1 MPRRHHFLLG
11 GQRSGKSRR
20 AEQIA
25 SAWLTR
31 PDHDAVMIATALPSD
46 EEMQARIERHRRDR
60 AERVPRMRTIEVPED
75 LAAVLRL
82 HSRPDCLVLVD
93 CLTLW
98 LTNLMMPARGPAA
111 SPEVIAAA
119 CDDLANA
126 LCEAS
131 GRIVL
136 VSNEIGLG
144 VTPMSA
150 EARRFV
156 DELGRLHQLVAELC
170 SEVTLM
176 VAGIEVPVKRSIAQ

>member
-1 MPRRHHFLLG
+1 MPRRHHLLLG

-20 AEQIA
+20 AEQMA
-25 SAWLTR
+25 AGWLAR
-31 PDHDAVMIATALPSD
+31 PGHDAVMIATALPND

-75 LAAVLRL
+75 LAAALRL

-98 LTNLMMPARGPAA
+98 LTNLTMPLRGPAA
-111 SPEVIAAA
+111 STEVVEAA

-126 LCEAS
+126 LCEAT
-131 GRIVL
+131 GRVVL

-144 VTPMSA
+144 VTPMSV

-156 DELGRLHQLVAELC
+156 DELGRLHQALAELC
-170 SEVTLM
+170 SDVTLM
-176 VAGIEVPVKRSIAQ
+176 VAGIEVPVKRSVL